1 MKLRNLVG
9 DRFKERPSDCVID
22 SHAFS
27 VRGGYIKYVANGIFS
42 LYPPMKRITKKIE
55 NIIREEMDA
64 IDGQEVLFP
73 VALPGSLWEESGRF
87 ESVGEEL
94 LRFKDRN
101 DSNMLLFKRS
111 HKKAPEI
118 KIPFIAKVN
127 IELDWPGTLNITV
140 YEKSMI
146 GYVLYQGSY
155 MYFDKDGVIV
165 ESSTELVEDIP
176 KVNGLDY
183 GSIVL
188 YNTLDVTD
196 KSVFPSIMNLKQY
209 LDKYEIEVEEI
220 KVSEDTKFSIDIG
233 EITVLLGH
241 DDKDMSMK
249 IFELSCMMKELEGKR
264 GTLDMEE
271 YTEDSQYIIL
281 TEK

>member
-1 MKLRNLVG
+1 M
-9 DRFKERPSDCVID
+9 
-22 SHAFS
+22 A
-27 VRGGYIKYVANGIFS
+27 VR
-42 LYPPMKRITKKIE
+42 KRKKKI
-55 NIIREEMDA
+55 NIWI
-64 IDGQEVLFP
+64 P
-73 VALPGSLWEESGRF
+73 VAVVALAGIIAGGRLF
-87 ESVGEEL
+87 CKYQFRIKEINITGCDKYTYEEL
-94 LRFKDRN
+94 YEYIFKDRN
-101 DSNMLLFKRS
+101 DTNMLLFKRS

-188 YNTLDVTD
+188 YNTLYVTD

>member
-1 MKLRNLVG
+1 
-9 DRFKERPSDCVID
+9 
-22 SHAFS
+22 
-27 VRGGYIKYVANGIFS
+27 
-42 LYPPMKRITKKIE
+42 
-55 NIIREEMDA
+55 
-64 IDGQEVLFP
+64 
-73 VALPGSLWEESGRF
+73 
-87 ESVGEEL
+87 
-94 LRFKDRN
+94 
-101 DSNMLLFKRS
+101 
-111 HKKAPEI
+111 
-118 KIPFIAKVN
+118 
-127 IELDWPGTLNITV
+127 
-140 YEKSMI
+140 
-146 GYVLYQGSY
+146 

-165 ESSTELVEDIP
+165 ESSTELVDDIP

-196 KSVFPSIMNLKQY
+196 KSVFPYIMNLKQY

-233 EITVLLGH
+233 EITVLLVH

>member
-1 MKLRNLVG
+1 M
-9 DRFKERPSDCVID
+9 
-22 SHAFS
+22 A
-27 VRGGYIKYVANGIFS
+27 VR
-42 LYPPMKRITKKIE
+42 KRKKKI
-55 NIIREEMDA
+55 NIW
-64 IDGQEVLFP
+64 VP
-73 VALPGSLWEESGRF
+73 VAVVALAGIIAGGLLFCKFQFRIKEINITGSDKYTY
-87 ESVGEEL
+87 EEL
-94 LRFKDRN
+94 YEYIFKDRN
-101 DSNMLLFKRS
+101 DTNMLLFKRS

>member
-1 MKLRNLVG
+1 M
-9 DRFKERPSDCVID
+9 
-22 SHAFS
+22 A
-27 VRGGYIKYVANGIFS
+27 VR
-42 LYPPMKRITKKIE
+42 KRKKKI
-55 NIIREEMDA
+55 NIWI
-64 IDGQEVLFP
+64 P
-73 VALPGSLWEESGRF
+73 VAVVALAGIIAGGLLFCKFQFRIKKINITGSDKYTY
-87 ESVGEEL
+87 EEL
-94 LRFKDRN
+94 YEYIFKDRN
-101 DSNMLLFKRS
+101 DTNMLLFKRS